1 MSIEFN
7 GNKEIRISNPDVDPK
22 SKALIAQDTVKLNP
36 SEIGDLLRSRG
47 AQTVNYI
54 DEDKIFNLAE
64 SMGLVKRHEPTPEE
78 REAMSQ
84 LNEKVSSTGISY
96 GDANKKIDEIREK
109 YNDDK
114 YYTEVIEER
123 QQPRGTLIYYPPVKR
138 RVFDESKLP
147 EPARTEYREAMDA
160 QEEIL
165 NNNAALA
172 RKAGLQPQGRK
183 EPPVSTGGNVFLEE
197 AIAKLTGNNKPELT
211 EKQKAARAK
220 LDEKQSSTGVSYKE
234 AQALISE
241 LTEKYKDSCVS
252 KFESPQPKDLAIYMA
267 PYEAFDPYKIPEPDR
282 TAYFDA
288 LASIHEIE
296 AENSALVKQGGLPM
310 TPQPSQNYAGMR
322 NHIRYD

>member
-1 MSIEFN
+1 MGIEFN
-7 GNKEIRISNPDVDPK
+7 GNKDIRINNPDAGK
-22 SKALIAQDTVKLNP
+22 IEKLPYATGETKVTN
-36 SEIGDLLRSRG
+36 SEIGDLLRNRG
-47 AQTVNYI
+47 AQSFDYI

-114 YYTEVIEER
+114 YYTEIIEER
-123 QQPRGTLIYYPPVKR
+123 EQPRDILVYYPPVKR
-138 RVFDESKLP
+138 KVFDESKLP
-147 EPARTEYREAMDA
+147 EPARTEYREAMA
-160 QEEIL
+160 AKEEIL
-165 NNNAALA
+165 NNNMALA
-172 RKAGLQPQGRK
+172 KKAGLNPPGRK

-220 LDEKQSSTGVSYKE
+220 LDEKQSSTGVSYKD
-234 AQALISE
+234 ANALISQ

-252 KFESPQPKDLAIYMA
+252 KFESPQSKELAIYVA

-296 AENSALVKQGGLPM
+296 AENSALVAQGGLPR
-310 TPQPSQNYAGMR
+310 TPQPSRNYAGMR

>member
-7 GNKEIRISNPDVDPK
+7 GNKEIRISNPDAGK
-22 SKALIAQDTVKLNP
+22 IEKLPYAIGETKITP
-36 SEIGDLLRSRG
+36 SEIGDLLRNRG
-47 AQTVNYI
+47 AQSFDYI

-78 REAMSQ
+78 LEARAQ
-84 LNEKVSSTGISY
+84 LDEKASSTGISY

-288 LASIHEIE
+288 LASVHEIE